1 MKLPAPRFPATAA
14 AASLLLAC
22 AGCANTEV
30 APAVGVP
37 CNSELVFAANYLD
50 DLADQR
56 TEQLKLIRFAS
67 EAAMNAYNDQT
78 RQLRFEAL
86 RLGEV
91 LVQLGEQTGL
101 QPDYTSGS
109 AGQPTMEGANAV
121 IAAADA
127 CVAAVR

>member
-14 AASLLLAC
+14 TACLLLVL
-22 AGCANTEV
+22 AGCASTEA
-30 APAVGVP
+30 APALGVP

-56 TEQLKLIRFAS
+56 TEQLKLIRFGS

-78 RQLRFEAL
+78 RHLRFEAL

-91 LVQLGEQTGL
+91 LVHLGEQTGL

-109 AGQPTMEGANAV
+109 ESQPTLQGANAV